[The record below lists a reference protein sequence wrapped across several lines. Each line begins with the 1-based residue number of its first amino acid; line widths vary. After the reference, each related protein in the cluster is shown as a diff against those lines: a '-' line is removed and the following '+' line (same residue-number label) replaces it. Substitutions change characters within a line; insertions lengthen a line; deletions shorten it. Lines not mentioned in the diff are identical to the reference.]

1 MVTASQMFRTD
12 DQLAMSVPPLR
23 CTWMC
28 KWLCTPFGR
37 RERALPASCLPH
49 HSYILYIA
57 GCARAAA
64 A

>member
-23 CTWMC
+23 GTWMC
-28 KWLCTPFGR
+28 KC

-57 GCARAAA
+57 GCARAATA
-64 A
+64 